1 MCILSEVSSIV
12 CFYTISQVSFNFN
25 YSFLCFFFLLHS
37 SSLTLPVLSSHH
49 FLDMKQ
55 NGFSSKLHEAVQILF
70 THEIAICQLIWCQV
84 VNRSLYVQ
92 DCFNFN
98 VYTKNFKFTFIF
110 LLSGTVI
117 SFNIIFRIY
126 YI

>member
-1 MCILSEVSSIV
+1 
-12 CFYTISQVSFNFN
+12 
-25 YSFLCFFFLLHS
+25 
-37 SSLTLPVLSSHH
+37 
-49 FLDMKQ
+49 MKQ

-70 THEIAICQLIWCQV
+70 THEIAICQLIRCQV